1 MSMKIFNLL
10 MLFLLSSITVAA
22 QNSSLED
29 LPISVL
35 QQRLKRQNADTTTIK
50 LKIALGRVLLVKP
63 GGGSAEINA
72 AMKLSADAEMLS
84 RRIGY
89 SKGIINAILLKA
101 LALNK
106 KNKPGA
112 GLKAAGQALAYST
125 KIGDLTGIAE
135 SYIVIAQ
142 QYSIDSP
149 SELIKRRD
157 YYQKA
162 NSIFR
167 KTRNLYRLASTL
179 QGDAKCCY

>member
-10 MLFLLSSITVAA
+10 LLFLLSSIIVAA

-35 QQRLKRQNADTTTIK
+35 QQRLKRQNADTTKIK
-50 LKIALGRVLLVKP
+50 LKIALGRVFLVKP

-89 SKGIINAILLKA
+89 SQGIINAILLKA

-106 KNKPGA
+106 KN
-112 GLKAAGQALAYST
+112 
-125 KIGDLTGIAE
+125 
-135 SYIVIAQ
+135 
-142 QYSIDSP
+142 
-149 SELIKRRD
+149 R
-157 YYQKA
+157 
-162 NSIFR
+162 
-167 KTRNLYRLASTL
+167 
-179 QGDAKCCY
+179 